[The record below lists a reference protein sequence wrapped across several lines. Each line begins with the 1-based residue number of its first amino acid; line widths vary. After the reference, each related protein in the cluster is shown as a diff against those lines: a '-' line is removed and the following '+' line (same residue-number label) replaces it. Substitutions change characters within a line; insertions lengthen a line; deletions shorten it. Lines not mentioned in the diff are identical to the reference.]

1 MCGFQIREQE
11 QLKENSRNSSDVK
24 VDLRAEEKK
33 GSLGTTE
40 SHYYVRNRN
49 HRDLKDLLII
59 LALRQ

>member
-1 MCGFQIREQE
+1 M
-11 QLKENSRNSSDVK
+11 K

-40 SHYYVRNRN
+40 SDYYMRNRN

-59 LALRQ
+59 LALKQTGKCLAEPLTP